1 MAQTGQLTGND
12 YLAQLLLGGTN
23 ANINAQHSA
32 NELTSGLYNAL
43 LSNVGG
49 AQGTN
54 GSSASGLSSL
64 GGLLTSAGSTLANVP
79 GFGWLSDVRLKTNI
93 TEAEVVDGI
102 QYYNWEWTQQAKD
115 LGAES
120 NPTHGVLAQE
130 MLTQRP
136 EAVSVGD
143 HGYLMVDYSKI

>member
-1 MAQTGQLTGND
+1 M
-12 YLAQLLLGGTN
+12 
-23 ANINAQHSA
+23 
-32 NELTSGLYNAL
+32 
-43 LSNVGG
+43 GG
-49 AQGTN
+49 AQGN
-54 GSSASGLSSL
+54 DGGSASGLSSL
-64 GGLLTSAGSTLANVP
+64 GGLLTSAGSTLSNIP